1 MKKIFLFIVTI
12 LAISGMQAQNMAP
25 LFVAMPD
32 AMVPQLEDAWRKDLV
47 DLYNSGKEAKL
58 KNMMN
63 GMSSLKNLTD
73 NYLLLQ
79 VSDNSSI
86 ELKLFPLVNN
96 TEIIGM
102 IITVN
107 GPVPDSRISFYTTD
121 WQPLNTNDLF
131 TPPSGD
137 WFIKEDADKQSEA
150 YVTALS
156 YLDMDL
162 IKYSFSPDNFTLTA
176 TYTTPQYLNKED
188 QQKVTPFLK
197 EEPTVYTWQKFHF
210 K

>member
-1 MKKIFLFIVTI
+1 MKKILLFIVMI
-12 LAISGMQAQNMAP
+12 WAVSAVRAQDMAP

-32 AMVPQLEDAWRKDLV
+32 AMVPQLEDAWRKDLI
-47 DLYNSGKEAKL
+47 DLYTSGKEAKL
-58 KNMMN
+58 KNTMN
-63 GMSSLKNLTD
+63 GMSSLKKLTD

-79 VSDNSSI
+79 VSDNSTI

-102 IITVN
+102 ITTVN
-107 GPVPDSRISFYTTD
+107 GPVPDSRIAFYTTE
-121 WQPLNTNDLF
+121 WQPLNADDLF

-137 WFIKEDADKQSEA
+137 WFIKENADKQSEA
-150 YVTALS
+150 YVAARS

-162 IKYSFSPDNFTLTA
+162 IKYAFNPDAFTLTA

-188 QQKVTPFLK
+188 QKKVTPFLK
-197 EEPTVYTWQKFHF
+197 EKPVVYTWQKFHF